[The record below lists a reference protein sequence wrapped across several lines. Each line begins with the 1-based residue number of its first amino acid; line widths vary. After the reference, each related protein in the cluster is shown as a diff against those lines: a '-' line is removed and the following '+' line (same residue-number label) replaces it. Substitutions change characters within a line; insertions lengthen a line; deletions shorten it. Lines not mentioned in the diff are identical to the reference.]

1 MNHPTIIKTKDPF
14 RAAYLL
20 RYGEFKKSQTLEDN
34 STLYVLAGEKLFE
47 EDFRYRT
54 GYAVIN
60 PLLLKESY
68 DLLLELSSKNREDSE
83 PFELIELAEDE
94 EEIDLLSDTDE
105 KEEEL

>member
-1 MNHPTIIKTKDPF
+1 MNQPTIIETKDPF

-20 RYGEFKKSQTLEDN
+20 RYGEFKKSRMLEDN

-47 EDFRYRT
+47 EDYRYRT
-54 GYAVIN
+54 GYASVN

-68 DLLLELSSKNREDSE
+68 ELLMELSGKDTDSE
-83 PFELIELAEDE
+83 PFELIELADDE
-94 EEIDLLSDTDE
+94 EIALLADDDE

>member
-1 MNHPTIIKTKDPF
+1 MNHPTVIETKDPF

-20 RYGEFKKSQTLEDN
+20 RYGEFKHSRMEDN

-47 EDFRYRT
+47 EDYRYRT
-54 GYAVIN
+54 GYASVN

-68 DLLLELSSKNREDSE
+68 ELLLELSSKNREDSE
-83 PFELIELAEDE
+83 PFELIELADD
-94 EEIDLLSDTDE
+94 EEIDLLADDDE